1 MNLDR
6 LIQRCLGRA
15 TCILAPGAR
24 LGRTARIRNI
34 VGDSA
39 RIRVGG
45 GSLVLGELLTF
56 AHGGEIAIGAWCFV
70 GENVRLWSGARIAV
84 GDRVLIAHDVN
95 IFDNQTHPLRA
106 SARHAQFRAILAS
119 GHPRGIDLGDRPVT
133 IGDDAWIGAGSIVLR
148 GVSIGAGAIIGAGS
162 VVTKDV
168 PAWCIAGGNPARV
181 LRELGPDER

>member
-15 TCILAPGAR
+15 TCVLAPGAR

-34 VGDSA
+34 VGDSD

-45 GSLVLGELLTF
+45 DSLVLGELLTF
-56 AHGGEIAIGAWCFV
+56 AHGGEILIGSWCFV
-70 GENVRLWSGARIAV
+70 GEGSRLWSGARISI
-84 GDRVLIAHDVN
+84 GDRVLIAHNVSV
-95 IFDNQTHPLRA
+95 FDNQTHPVRA
-106 SARHAQFRAILAS
+106 SQRHAQFREILRH
-119 GHPRGIDLGDRPVT
+119 GHPRSIDLGDRPVT
-133 IGDDAWIGAGSIVLR
+133 IGHDAWIGAGSVVLR
-148 GVSIGAGAIIGAGS
+148 GVTIGEGAIIGAGS

-168 PAWCIAGGNPARV
+168 PAWCIVGGNPARV